1 MVDGK
6 KPEEKSEKKKKR
18 PFRKAY
24 LDDFHRNVAGE
35 YIYTGPTRAW
45 GSPRGR
51 TLRRLWPLALL
62 ALAAA
67 VAGGCIPGCGMEQ
80 YPWSLVPY
88 TVTLVLSFVQAWKL
102 YKLTEGGDP
111 VREYVWKSSAGWLP
125 PLGLLTAASALVTAA
140 AELVNLF
147 LPGFSGNISMVIVF
161 LLLKLTVAA
170 ASLLMRRTVLRL
182 EWA

>member
-1 MVDGK
+1 MVEGK

-80 YPWSLVPY
+80 YPLSL
-88 TVTLVLSFVQAWKL
+88 
-102 YKLTEGGDP
+102 
-111 VREYVWKSSAGWLP
+111 
-125 PLGLLTAASALVTAA
+125 
-140 AELVNLF
+140 
-147 LPGFSGNISMVIVF
+147 IHI
-161 LLLKLTVAA
+161 
-170 ASLLMRRTVLRL
+170 
-182 EWA
+182 